1 MLSEREIEEIAES
14 LFKRERER
22 KTMSPLTEKYPGI
35 TIEDSYKIQS
45 SVLKRKKNE
54 KVVGKKIG
62 LTSKPMQ
69 DLLGV
74 NEPDYGYITDKMV
87 IPEGDPVNI
96 SELIQPKIEGEIA
109 FVFGKKLKGPG
120 VTASEV
126 LKKTIGVLPAI
137 EVIDSRIKD
146 WKIKIQD
153 TIADNASSARVILG
167 GKLTSIEDFDL
178 RLVGMILEKNGK
190 ILSTG
195 AGAAVLDDP
204 AQSVAWLVN
213 KLSEFNV
220 DINSN
225 EFVMSGSL
233 VKAEDV
239 KSGDCITVAF
249 DRLGKVSTRF
259 V

>member
-1 MLSEREIEEIAES
+1 MVLEKEIEEIAES
-14 LFKRERER
+14 LFKSEIE
-22 KTMSPLTEKYPGI
+22 KKAISPLTKKYPDI
-35 TIEDSYKIQS
+35 TISDAYKIQS

-54 KVVGKKIG
+54 KIVGKKIG
-62 LTSKPMQ
+62 LTSRPMQ
-69 DLLGV
+69 ELLGV
-74 NEPDYGYITDKMV
+74 NEPDYGYITDKM
-87 IPEGDPVNI
+87 IILEGDPVKI
-96 SELIQPKIEGEIA
+96 SELIQPKIEAEIA
-109 FVFGKKLKGPG
+109 FVFGEGLKGPG

-126 LKKTIGVLPAI
+126 LKKTIGVVPAI
-137 EVIDSRIKD
+137 EVIDSRIKG

-167 GKLTSIEDFDL
+167 SKLTSIKDIDL
-178 RLVGMILEKNGK
+178 RLIGLVLEKNGK
-190 ILSTG
+190 IVSTG
-195 AGAAVLDDP
+195 AGAAVLSSP
-204 AQSVAWLVN
+204 AQAVAWLVN

-220 DINSN
+220 GINPN

-239 KSGDCITVAF
+239 KAGDCVTATF

>member
-1 MLSEREIEEIAES
+1 MLPEKEIEEIAES
-14 LFKRERER
+14 LFKSERER
-22 KTMSPLTEKYPGI
+22 KTMHPLTEKYPGI

-87 IPEGDPVNI
+87 IPEGGPVNI

-109 FVFGKKLKGPG
+109 FVFGEGLKGPG

-126 LKKTIGVLPAI
+126 LKKTIGVVPAI

-167 GKLTSIEDFDL
+167 SKLTSIKDIDL
-178 RLVGMILEKNGK
+178 RLIGLVLEKNGK
-190 ILSTG
+190 IVSTG
-195 AGAAVLDDP
+195 AGAAVLGSP
-204 AQSVAWLVN
+204 AQAVAWLAN
-213 KLSEFNV
+213 KLSEFDV
-220 DINSN
+220 DINPN

-239 KSGDCITVAF
+239 KAGDCVTATF

>member
-1 MLSEREIEEIAES
+1 MLPEKEIEEIAES
-14 LFKRERER
+14 LFKSERER
-22 KTMSPLTEKYPGI
+22 KTMPPLTEKYPGI

-87 IPEGDPVNI
+87 IPEGGPVNI

-109 FVFGKKLKGPG
+109 FVFGEGLKGPG

-126 LKKTIGVLPAI
+126 LKKTIGVVPAI

-167 GKLTSIEDFDL
+167 SKLTSIKDIDL
-178 RLVGMILEKNGK
+178 RLIGLVLEKNGK
-190 ILSTG
+190 IVSTG
-195 AGAAVLDDP
+195 AGAAVLGSP
-204 AQSVAWLVN
+204 AQAVAWLAN
-213 KLSEFNV
+213 KLSEFDV
-220 DINSN
+220 DINPN

-239 KSGDCITVAF
+239 KAGDCVTATF